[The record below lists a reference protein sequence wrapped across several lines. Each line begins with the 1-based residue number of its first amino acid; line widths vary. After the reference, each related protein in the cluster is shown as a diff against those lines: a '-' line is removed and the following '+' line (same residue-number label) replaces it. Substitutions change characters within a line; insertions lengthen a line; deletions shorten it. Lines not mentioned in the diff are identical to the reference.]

1 MAWLPA
7 QLLYVAAQFASTDPA
22 KQALTAIRVRPAGK
36 GSTGIIIDSTD
47 GQRAFRVKCPDSTWC
62 CDGTTLI
69 SAKAFRKRINYSK
82 FVAIDLGSKVANI
95 LGGKGAEFAFMQSI
109 PYQAKKESAS
119 SEELFHASDYPNL
132 DQVWPDKFTNE
143 PKGVVGFNAAL
154 LKDFL
159 VQVER
164 YSCNGTVKMQ
174 CNAPHNPL
182 YAPHNPLYFT
192 SEINGDKPS
201 YLENVVI
208 EFMLM
213 PVQLR

>member
-7 QLLYVAAQFASTDPA
+7 QLLYVAAQFASADPA

-36 GSTGIIIDSTD
+36 GGTGIIIDSTD
-47 GQRAFRVKCPDSTWC
+47 SHRAFRVKCPDSTWC
-62 CDGTTLI
+62 CDGATLI
-69 SAKAFRKRINYSK
+69 NAKSFKKRINRGR
-82 FVAIDLGSKVANI
+82 FAAIDDAGSDIARI
-95 LGGKGAEFAFMQSI
+95 LGGKGAGLEHLLSV
-109 PYQAKKESAS
+109 PCQAKKNFTDSK
-119 SEELFHASDYPNL
+119 ELFHASDYPNL
-132 DQVWPDKFTNE
+132 DQLWPDKFTNE

-182 YAPHNPLYFT
+182 YFT
-192 SEINGDKPS
+192 AEIDDKS
-201 YLENVVI
+201 SDLENVVM

-213 PVQLR
+213 PVQFR